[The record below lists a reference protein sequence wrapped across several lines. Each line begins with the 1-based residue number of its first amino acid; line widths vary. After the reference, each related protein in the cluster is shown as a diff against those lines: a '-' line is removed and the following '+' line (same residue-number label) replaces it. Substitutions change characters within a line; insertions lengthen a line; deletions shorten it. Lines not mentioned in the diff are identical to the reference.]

1 MTHSTKSADDP
12 VFRNVNGALTSIN
25 ADLTSEHDQAPSIV
39 SSVRVWLLYKATSQ
53 ASSRTCNDRPAIHV
67 AWNIIFWASQDWISD
82 PGSPL
87 IRAKGS
93 TRALR

>member
-1 MTHSTKSADDP
+1 MAHSTKCADDP

-39 SSVRVWLLYKATSQ
+39 SSVRVWLLYKATCQ

-67 AWNIIFWASQDWISD
+67 ACSMGYHLLGIAGLDQ
-82 PGSPL
+82 
-87 IRAKGS
+87 
-93 TRALR
+93 